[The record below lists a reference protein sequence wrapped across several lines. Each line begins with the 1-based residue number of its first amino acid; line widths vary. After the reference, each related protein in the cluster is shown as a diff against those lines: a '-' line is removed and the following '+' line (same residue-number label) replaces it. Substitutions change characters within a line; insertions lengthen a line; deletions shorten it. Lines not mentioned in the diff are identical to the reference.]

1 MSNISTYKAK
11 IYKGSLPE
19 QGLEYWTK
27 QDWKEGLKLKTQ
39 IYEYVICTINNITCI
54 V

>member
-27 QDWKEGLKLKTQ
+27 QDWKDHRNYVKKLKLLG
-39 IYEYVICTINNITCI
+39 EYLKEEKNHY
-54 V
+54 